1 MVCHGGCHKI
11 ALGTPRHL
19 RFRFDDWCTQLL
31 AYLAESLLEGMAH
44 DSLGQ
49 AQLKQGPKWLA
60 SLTTEVTG
68 MLEKA
73 DQEVED
79 DGFMRE
85 SSFLLVSPSSGRQPT
100 CVCVGQ

>member
-1 MVCHGGCHKI
+1 MRPG
-11 ALGTPRHL
+11 
-19 RFRFDDWCTQLL
+19 
-31 AYLAESLLEGMAH
+31 YLHRSGDSVLSPPL
-44 DSLGQ
+44 SLGQ

-60 SLTTEVTG
+60 SLTAEVTG

-100 CVCVGQ
+100 CVYVCVCVCVGQ